1 MINQSLHNILI
12 NNYIDYDKLKNNFS
26 KCEIFDKDH
35 FDINVIIPVKGRIN
49 FANPTYQSF
58 KKARERSK
66 LKISYT
72 IIEVSDQNEHE
83 NFCLNN
89 KINYIW
95 IKTEPEVLFNKCLA
109 LNIGAM
115 FTVSSDAFIF
125 HDIDCLMQSDFFIKI
140 EDNIKN
146 KNAKAIQCFNQR
158 RLLYLNDKLTEQVI
172 NNLIEVDHLNITM
185 DGVRLPEHTGATGGS
200 IYTSKDLFF
209 NIGGFDPELFQGNA
223 PEDFFY
229 WEKICMLDNMYI
241 ADNPIIEL
249 YHMSHPVTYNSNPKV
264 SEMIRI
270 CHVFISDNY
279 HDKLDLVLY
288 KKKLINEYNI

>member
-35 FDINVIIPVKGRIN
+35 FDINVIIPVRGRLS

-58 KKARERSK
+58 KKARDKSK

-72 IIEVSDQNEHE
+72 IVEISDQNEHE

-115 FTVSSDAFIF
+115 FTVSSNSFIF
-125 HDIDCLMQSDFFIKI
+125 HDIDCLMQSDFFLKL

-146 KNAKAIQCFNQR
+146 KNAKAIQCFTKR
-158 RLLYLNDKLTEQVI
+158 RLLYLNDILTEKII
-172 NNLIEVDHLNITM
+172 NNDIEIDNLTIETN
-185 DGVRLPEHTGATGGS
+185 GVRLPEYIGAPGGS
-200 IYTSKDLFF
+200 IYTTRDLFF
-209 NIGGFDPELFQGNA
+209 NVGGFDPELFQGNA
-223 PEDFFY
+223 PEDVFY
-229 WEKICMLDNMYI
+229 WEKISMIDTMYI
-241 ADNPIIEL
+241 SNDPEIEL
-249 YHMSHPVTYNSNPKV
+249 YHMSHPVTCYSNPKI
-264 SEMIRI
+264 SEMISI
-270 CHVFISDNY
+270 CNTFIYDNY
-279 HDKLDLVLY
+279 HNKLELVIY
-288 KKKLINEYNI
+288 KKNLINAYNI